1 LLVGVA
7 ALAPLEFHRS
17 SGVSGVCTDTCEEV
31 APDSRI
37 LEENADSETDCC
49 SSDGVGDCIDEV
61 LVEERVS
68 LAQLLGCVVSEIIV
82 VWLES
87 VLTHSYFLVL
97 QREILIIN
105 SNTLLFFI
113 SFLFFFVSCFGSLN

>member
-1 LLVGVA
+1 MCA
-7 ALAPLEFHRS
+7 
-17 SGVSGVCTDTCEEV
+17 DTCEEV

-87 VLTHSYFLVL
+87 VLTHSYFLV
-97 QREILIIN
+97 
-105 SNTLLFFI
+105 
-113 SFLFFFVSCFGSLN
+113 SCSSKRNPYY